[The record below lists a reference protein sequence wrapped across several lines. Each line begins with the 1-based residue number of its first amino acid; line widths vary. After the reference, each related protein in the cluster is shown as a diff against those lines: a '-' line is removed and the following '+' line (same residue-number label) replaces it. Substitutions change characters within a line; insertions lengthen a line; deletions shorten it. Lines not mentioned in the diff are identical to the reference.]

1 VKAMR
6 KKTSSTKEQILK
18 MLKVQ
23 KRLTVS
29 EMAKQLNITE
39 MAVRRHLN
47 ALERDELVQT
57 TLVRQPMGRPTNVY
71 ELTTKGEQ
79 RFPRHYQQTM
89 IDFLIDLEQMAG
101 KEMIVQL
108 FKNRQERIKRLY
120 ETNFLNKS
128 FLDKVKELVDLQ
140 NEHGYMTEL
149 KKKSD
154 DLFELVEH
162 NCPIAEVA
170 RVYPIACECE
180 RGLFEMLLHEAEI
193 VPKTCLADGDDAC
206 RYDIKRKK

>member
-1 VKAMR
+1 MR

-47 ALERDELVQT
+47 SLERDELVQT
-57 TLVRQPMGRPTNVY
+57 TLVRQPLGRPTNVY

-89 IDFLIDLEQMAG
+89 IDFLADLEQMAG
-101 KEMIVQL
+101 KEMVDQL
-108 FKNRQERIKRLY
+108 FKNRQERMKRMY
-120 ETNFLNKS
+120 EANFLNKS
-128 FLDKVKELVDLQ
+128 FAEKVKELVDLQ

-162 NCPIAEVA
+162 NCPIAELA
-170 RVYPIACECE
+170 QVYPIACECE
-180 RGLFEMLLHEAEI
+180 RGLFETLIHEAEI
-193 VPKTCLADGDDAC
+193 VSKTCLAAGDDAC